1 MRRAVFCAAVL
12 FAAVFLVP
20 SESAAQGSIAGVV
33 KDTTGAMMPGVT
45 VEASSPALI
54 EKTRTAVTDGAG
66 QYRIVDLPPGM
77 YQVTF
82 TLTGFRTV
90 VRQDIQ
96 IQGAFAAQVNADLQI
111 GALEETL
118 TVTGASP
125 TVDVINNQTQ
135 VVLDRDVL
143 DAIPTTAR
151 NLPMRAALIP
161 GSSVSF
167 ITLGQYAMTI
177 HGSSFQD
184 TQLAVD
190 GMQINTLC
198 GQGQYSGFYLNDAAA
213 QEITYIDRRRVGG
226 DRRAAACAST
236 SRRRTAGTASRAA
249 SSPRAP
255 PGLCRPT
262 IDPMK

>member
-1 MRRAVFCAAVL
+1 MRRFCSRLYFSCA
-12 FAAVFLVP
+12 

-33 KDTTGAMMPGVT
+33 KDTSGAMMPGVT

-54 EKTRTAVTDGAG
+54 EKTRAAVTDGAG

-96 IQGAFAAQVNADLQI
+96 LQGTFAAQVNADLQI

-125 TVDVINNQTQ
+125 TVDVINNQST

-161 GSSVSF
+161 GSSVTF
-167 ITLGQYAMTI
+167 VTLGQY
-177 HGSSFQD
+177 
-184 TQLAVD
+184 
-190 GMQINTLC
+190 
-198 GQGQYSGFYLNDAAA
+198 ND
-213 QEITYIDRRRVGG
+213 DHPWLVVRGH
-226 DRRAAACAST
+226 D
-236 SRRRTAGTASRAA
+236 
-249 SSPRAP
+249 SSPWTA
-255 PGLCRPT
+255 
-262 IDPMK
+262 